1 MYSVFPEGSES
12 TVVKPAP
19 VGGGV
24 TVHHFVGTTTHGFQG
39 GKTFLSIYEL
49 ILLDA
54 SVTKI

>member
-1 MYSVFPEGSES
+1 VFPEGSES